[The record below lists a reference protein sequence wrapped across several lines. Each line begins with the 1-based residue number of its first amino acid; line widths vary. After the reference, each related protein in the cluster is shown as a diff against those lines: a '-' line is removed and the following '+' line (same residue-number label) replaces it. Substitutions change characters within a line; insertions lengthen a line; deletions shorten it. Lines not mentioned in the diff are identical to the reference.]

1 MTNHR
6 FFGLAWIIKVGFI
19 ICLSV
24 AWNFLPP
31 KLEKLQLEME
41 SSSLHKGKKVSLK
54 AMVYY
59 RQNGSLLV
67 THATF
72 PTEKVTRT
80 NGLGEFFEY
89 DMKNNTVVHLMG
101 KEVSSRYSVFH
112 AFFNGNINDM
122 GLTDNGFALKK
133 TRIEK
138 KLVITE
144 WEPIQKDNKKM
155 SRAELVHENHLP
167 VYLAFFDLN
176 NQPIQKSFYSNYQ
189 PIGSIM
195 FPCHLTEFEY
205 VGPKD
210 SIITRRKYKNPVVN
224 QNGGDHWLNFQV
236 PASAKVLQNPK

>member
-1 MTNHR
+1 M
-6 FFGLAWIIKVGFI
+6 VGAVLIF
-19 ICLSV
+19 LSF
-24 AWNFLPP
+24 ALNFLPP
-31 KLEKLQLEME
+31 KLEKLQLDME
-41 SSSLHKGKKVSLK
+41 SSTLHKGKKVSLK
-54 AMVYY
+54 AKVYY

-80 NGLGEFFEY
+80 TGLGEFFEY
-89 DMKNNTVVHLMG
+89 DVKNNTVLHLMG

-112 AFFNGNINDM
+112 AFFNGSINDM

-144 WEPIQKDNKKM
+144 WEPTQKENKKM
-155 SRAELVHENHLP
+155 SKAELVHENHLP

-176 NQPIQKSFYSNYQ
+176 NQPIQKSYYSNYQ
-189 PIGSIM
+189 PIGNIL
-195 FPCHLTEFEY
+195 FPCNLTEFEY
-205 VGPKD
+205 VGTRD

-224 QNGGDHWLNFQV
+224 QNVSDQWFNFQV
-236 PASAKVLQNPK
+236 PASAKVLQSPK